1 MNRVDARWDVF
12 LSYARS
18 DQAQVKPIVDALR
31 AQRLRVFVDEAA
43 VDDFDSISQVISREL
58 ASSLVLLAYY
68 SVSYPT
74 RRACQWELTAAY
86 LAGQREGA
94 PHRRVLVINPE
105 HDADHIHP
113 LEIRDAR
120 APRPTGD
127 LADFAAK
134 VAAQTARLAGPI
146 GDVETLTPVR
156 WLPAPPR
163 VGSPSF
169 VGRLGQLWQLHS
181 ALHPHAAPL
190 MTGRSAASAVVVRG
204 APGTGKTLLAEEYAV
219 RFSAAFPGGVYW
231 FNLAD
236 DPVTGYERQIR
247 TVCGAL
253 GVAPGGSVDD
263 ALSSLAVE
271 LERRH
276 QPCLWVVDGVPAGLP
291 EHHARRYLAPHPF
304 AATLLT
310 TRGSYPQLA
319 VTIALGADPLARPA
333 NAGVRAAAFELQVE
347 LATRVGVQS
356 LADDQGRLREAL
368 ASLYSLVGT
377 TRAVL
382 RRHGPE
388 PAGDVQ
394 VIAGE
399 LVNDV
404 LRPFLSRW
412 HGELSA
418 HEELR
423 PPHLGGWQHERL
435 WADAGDLRE
444 QLRQLHEPLR
454 ELLNR
459 LARISGSD
467 FGL

>member
-1 MNRVDARWDVF
+1 MSRADARWDVF

-18 DQAQVKPIVDALR
+18 DQAQVKPIVDALH
-31 AQRLRVFVDEAA
+31 AQGLRVFVDEAV
-43 VDDFDSISQVISREL
+43 VDDFDSISRVISREL

-68 SVSYPT
+68 SLSYPT

-105 HDADHIHP
+105 PDADHIHP

-127 LADFAAK
+127 PTDFAGK
-134 VAAQTARLAGPI
+134 VAAHTARLTGPI

-190 MTGRSAASAVVVRG
+190 MTGRSAASAAVVRG
-204 APGTGKTLLAEEYAV
+204 AAGAGKTLLAEEYAV

-236 DPVTGYERQIR
+236 DPAGGYERQIR
-247 TVCGAL
+247 TVCGVL
-253 GVAPGGSVDD
+253 GVNAGGSVDD
-263 ALSSLAVE
+263 ALSALALE

-276 QPCLWVVDGVPAGLP
+276 RPCLWVVDGVPAGLP
-291 EHHARRYLAPHPF
+291 EHRVRQYMAPHVF

-310 TRGSYPQLA
+310 TRGAYPHLA
-319 VTIALGADPLARPA
+319 TTIELRANPSSSPADDVARS
-333 NAGVRAAAFELQVE
+333 AAFELQVE
-347 LATRVGVQS
+347 LATRVGVQA

-368 ASLYSLVGT
+368 TSLYSLVGI
-377 TRAVL
+377 TREVL
-382 RRHGPE
+382 RRHGPGPGGE
-388 PAGDVQ
+388 LQ
-394 VIAGE
+394 TIAGE

-423 PPHLGGWQHERL
+423 PANVGGWQHERL
-435 WADAGDLRE
+435 WAGSAELRE
-444 QLRQLHEPLR
+444 QLRQLHKPLH
-454 ELLNR
+454 ELLHR
-459 LARISGSD
+459 LARVSGSD